1 MTATRAPA
9 HLRGSR
15 DLWKRVLAA
24 WELLPDELERLRLAC
39 ELLDQADDAR
49 RQVETEGAVVLDR
62 FEQPRRNPAVV
73 VQRDAAVAAA
83 RLLAGLGIRDERQ
96 AATQWPPKRRGGMSR

>member
-15 DLWKRVLAA
+15 ELWKRVLAS
-24 WELLPDELERLRLAC
+24 WELLPDEAERLRLAC

-49 RQVETEGAVVLDR
+49 RRVEAEGAVVLDR
-62 FEQPRRNPAVV
+62 YGRSKRNPAVV

-83 RLLAGLGIRDERQ
+83 RLLAGLGIRDDRQ
-96 AATQWPPKRRGGMSR
+96 AAAQWPPKRHGGTSR